1 MNIWTYMQVLPG
13 TGIAIVNVSS
23 SHSDQ
28 KMAAS
33 LADSECECP
42 ILSASQAFVT

>member
-1 MNIWTYMQVLPG
+1 MQVLPG

-33 LADSECECP
+33 LADSECECS
-42 ILSASQAFVT
+42 IFSTSQAFVT